1 MTVEEYLESR
11 VDDQIKWY
19 SSKATTNKRLHIW
32 SRSIIIVFSV
42 VIPLIA
48 GLGFDSSI
56 TNITLGS
63 LGTLIAII
71 SGISAL
77 LKFQE
82 KWTEYRI
89 TSQTLKHEKML
100 FLTKTSPF
108 DNEEDAFNTLVTRIE
123 NLISKERSIWN
134 QYINKE
140 N

>member
-56 TNITLGS
+56 TNITLGL